1 MNGTNEKDKKE
12 LLSDFYKDFQPGA
25 SHHEHR
31 KLAIVVR
38 CVEDIEEAFKNL
50 EKSMNRNA
58 ESSAAL
64 ATKVLYLT
72 WALAIATAILALVAV
87 LNLIF

>member
-12 LLSDFYKDFQPGA
+12 LLSDFYKEFQPNTA
-25 SHHEHR
+25 RHEHR
-31 KLAIVVR
+31 KLAIFVR
-38 CVEDIEEAFKNL
+38 CVEDIETAFKSL
-50 EKSMNRNA
+50 KKSMDDNA
-58 ESSAAL
+58 KSSNAL

-72 WALAIATAILALVAV
+72 WVLAIATGILAIIAV